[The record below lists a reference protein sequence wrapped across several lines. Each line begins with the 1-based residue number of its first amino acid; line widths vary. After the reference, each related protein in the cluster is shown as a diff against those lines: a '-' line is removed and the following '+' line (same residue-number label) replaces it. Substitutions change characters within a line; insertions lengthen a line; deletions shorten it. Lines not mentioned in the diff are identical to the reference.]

1 MIQNVDPHHHACRH
15 QPFGQTRVLDARF
28 RISRG
33 VIVEQHNRGS
43 AGRHRLPENLAR
55 MDDAGVERADGE
67 HGTAEHAVFRVEQQD
82 AELLDATIAI
92 LRQQK
97 FGDHAG
103 ARHLRSGAGGIRHR
117 APSQLDGREQLRGTR
132 RADPADAL
140 QLVAAHTRQPRDA
153 ADRRKRVVGE
163 IERATPGLT
172 LTEQDRDQFVV
183 AERGRTETSELFT
196 RSIVLSDGLH
206 RTPSL
211 LYCRSMRRL
220 AAAIGTLVFLTAC
233 SEPPQKEIDRAQ
245 GAIDAARAAGA
256 EQYAPDPFTAATTA
270 MQQTHEA
277 VDQRDYRLALSRA
290 VDANERALEAAR
302 QAADGKARVRGVAE
316 GTIGRALTAERQL
329 NEQIKVADSAR
340 VPARDLEPARR
351 VYADAQR
358 SLQEARAAM
367 AAGNYLVASNQ
378 VEGLPEKIA
387 AQTREVSQLVE
398 KRGKGRRR

>member
-1 MIQNVDPHHHACRH
+1 M
-15 QPFGQTRVLDARF
+15 
-28 RISRG
+28 
-33 VIVEQHNRGS
+33 
-43 AGRHRLPENLAR
+43 
-55 MDDAGVERADGE
+55 
-67 HGTAEHAVFRVEQQD
+67 FRVEQQD

-97 FGDHAG
+97 LGDHAR
-103 ARHLRSGAGGIRHR
+103 ARHLRSGAGGVRHR

-132 RADPADAL
+132 RADPANAL
-140 QLVAAHTRQPRDA
+140 QLVAAHTRQPRDS

-163 IERATPGLT
+163 IERAAAGLT

-256 EQYAPDPFTAATTA
+256 DQYAPDPFTAATTA

-302 QAADGKARVRGVAE
+302 EAADGKVRVRGAAE
-316 GTIGRALTAERQL
+316 ATIGRALTAERQL
-329 NEQIKVADSAR
+329 NEQIKVAESAR
-340 VPARDLEPARR
+340 VPAKDLEPARR
-351 VYADAQR
+351 VYATAQR
-358 SLQEARAAM
+358 TLQEARAAM
-367 AAGNYLVASNQ
+367 AAGNYLVASKQ
-378 VEGLPEKIA
+378 VEGLPENIA
-387 AQTREVSQLVE
+387 AQTREISQLVE